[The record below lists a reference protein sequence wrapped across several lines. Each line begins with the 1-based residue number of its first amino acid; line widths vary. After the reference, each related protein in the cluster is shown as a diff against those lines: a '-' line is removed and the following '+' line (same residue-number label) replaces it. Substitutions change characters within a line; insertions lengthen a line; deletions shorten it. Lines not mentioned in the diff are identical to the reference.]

1 MARKITNEQMKNLM
15 LNTLLSTKRDV
26 KRTYNNILWCIKN
39 FCKDGHVTE
48 EDLKK
53 ALDFELQ
60 GRTRTGDDGEKI
72 IFWINKDY
80 STTDFNADN
89 YNEGI
94 ELVHQYMMNKEW
106 YRSLI
111 H

>member
-1 MARKITNEQMKNLM
+1 MARKITDEQMKNLI
-15 LNTLLSTKRDV
+15 LNILLSTKKDV
-26 KRTYNNILWCIKN
+26 KRTYNNIVWFTEN

-60 GRTRTGDDGEKI
+60 GRTRTTDDGEKI

-80 STTDFNADN
+80 STTDFNAEN
-89 YNEGI
+89 YKEGV
-94 ELVHQYMMNKEW
+94 ELAHQWMMGREW
-106 YRSLI
+106 YKSLI